1 MIFEISLITYGESL
15 NKYSEIK
22 RHLTQMDKVAVQSII
37 RERKKKAPESRMYL
51 VGLCDG
57 AQRMHI
63 TPNSINASKVQ
74 KAGMIQA
81 LRHSSLKGSV
91 ALKYN

>member
-37 RERKKKAPESRMYL
+37 RERKKKGTR
-51 VGLCDG
+51 
-57 AQRMHI
+57 
-63 TPNSINASKVQ
+63 
-74 KAGMIQA
+74 IQDVP
-81 LRHSSLKGSV
+81 SWV
-91 ALKYN
+91 V